1 MSRYIFKCID
11 EVPYSTVKGKE
22 VLVEF
27 SGELNRDQILEEF
40 KGFLQAAG
48 FTFNIDDRL
57 DVVNDTEDYE
67 RLFDEDPED
76 NDVLALNQNQ
86 LNFDNYINIPFPH
99 HLNTT
104 VAPGVVSTS
113 YTGFGNTMNAGPYS
127 FGADIL
133 TTSLSTYKVGKPGA
147 AAVEEGSL
155 TLTDCLGEFSF
166 SEPLD
171 FTTTQG
177 TLDLSE
183 GNHITL
189 DLTDSFETKDK
200 LG

>member
-1 MSRYIFKCID
+1 MSKYIFKCID
-11 EVPYSTVKGKE
+11 DERKE
-22 VLVEF
+22 VHVEF
-27 SGELNRDQILEEF
+27 SGELNRDEILEEF
-40 KGFLQAAG
+40 KCFLQAAG

-57 DVVNDTEDYE
+57 DVVNDMEDYE
-67 RLFDEDPED
+67 ELFDEELED
-76 NDVLALNQNQ
+76 TDVISSYQNQ

-99 HLNTT
+99 HLDTT
-104 VAPGVVSTS
+104 VASDVVSTS
-113 YTGFGNTMNAGPYS
+113 YSGFGNTMNAGPYS
-127 FGADIL
+127 FGADTLI
-133 TTSLSTYKVGKPGA
+133 TSLSSYKVGKPGA

-177 TLDLSE
+177 TLDLGES
-183 GNHITL
+183 NHITL
-189 DLTDSFETKDK
+189 NLTDSFETKDK

>member
-27 SGELNRDQILEEF
+27 SGDLNRDEILEEF

-57 DVVNDTEDYE
+57 DVVNDMEDYE
-67 RLFDEDPED
+67 ELFDEELED
-76 NDVLALNQNQ
+76 TDVISSYQNQ
-86 LNFDNYINIPFPH
+86 LNFDNYINIP
-99 HLNTT
+99 LNTT
-104 VAPGVVSTS
+104 VAPDVVSTS

-155 TLTDCLGEFSF
+155 TLTDCLSEFSF
-166 SEPLD
+166 TEPLD

>member
-1 MSRYIFKCID
+1 MSKYIFKCID

-67 RLFDEDPED
+67 GLFDEDPED

-86 LNFDNYINIPFPH
+86 LNFDNYINIP
-99 HLNTT
+99 LNAT
-104 VAPGVVSTS
+104 VASDVVSTS
-113 YTGFGNTMNAGPYS
+113 YTGFGNTMNAGTYS

-177 TLDLSE
+177 TLDLGES
-183 GNHITL
+183 NHITL

>member
-1 MSRYIFKCID
+1 MSKYIFKRID
-11 EVPYSTVKGKE
+11 DERKE
-22 VLVEF
+22 VHVEF
-27 SGELNRDQILEEF
+27 SGELNRDEILEEF
-40 KGFLQAAG
+40 KCFLQAAG

-57 DVVNDTEDYE
+57 DVVNDMEDYE
-67 RLFDEDPED
+67 ELFDEELED
-76 NDVLALNQNQ
+76 TDVISSYQNQ
-86 LNFDNYINIPFPH
+86 LNFDNYINIP
-99 HLNTT
+99 LNTT
-104 VAPGVVSTS
+104 VAPDVVSTS

-177 TLDLSE
+177 TLDLGES
-183 GNHITL
+183 NHITL

-200 LG
+200 LGQIHEQTWLNT